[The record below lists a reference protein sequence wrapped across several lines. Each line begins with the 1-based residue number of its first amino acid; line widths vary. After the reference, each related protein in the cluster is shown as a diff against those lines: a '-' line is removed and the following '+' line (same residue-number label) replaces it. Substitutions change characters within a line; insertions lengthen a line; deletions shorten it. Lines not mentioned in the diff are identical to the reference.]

1 MLRYIPGLMDK
12 GSPVSVLFTG
22 ETGSDYSLL
31 YCEMIQKARYGES
44 FQVRAQGCKVGA
56 YVLGENGT
64 SPEDYY
70 FDSGRYKNRQAA
82 KRAVS
87 SLHRL
92 EKRAGSMKIA
102 PYRGEDFDVFI
113 LFLKPERAMR
123 LIQAYTRARGDP
135 MEIRT
140 GGIASVCSDCTA
152 YPMQGKPG
160 ISLGCKGSR
169 KHTGYADEEVVVGI
183 PFGMAGEIEV
193 ALGMIPGTFE

>member
-12 GSPVSVLFTG
+12 GSPVSVLFTR
-22 ETGSDYSLL
+22 EIGSDSSLL
-31 YCEMIQKARYGES
+31 YCVMIQKARYGES

-70 FDSGRYKNRQAA
+70 FDSGRYKNREAA

-102 PYRGEDFDVFI
+102 PYSGEDFDILI
-113 LFLKPERAMR
+113 LFLKPESAMR
-123 LIQAYTRARGDP
+123 LIQAYTWARGDP
-135 MEIRT
+135 VEIKT

-160 ISLGCKGSR
+160 ISMGCKGSR
-169 KHTGYADEEVVVGI
+169 KHTRYSDEEVVVGI
-183 PFGMAGEIEV
+183 PFEIAGEIEE
-193 ALGMIPGTFE
+193 ALGKIPGTFE

>member
-1 MLRYIPGLMDK
+1 MLKYIPGLMDK

-22 ETGSDYSLL
+22 KKGEDSPVL
-31 YCEMIQKARYGES
+31 YCELIQKARYGES
-44 FQVRAQGCKVGA
+44 FLVRTQGCKVGA
-56 YVLGENGT
+56 YVLGETGT

-70 FDSGRYKNRQAA
+70 FDSGRYRNKPAA

-92 EKRAGSMKIA
+92 EKRQDSIKIT
-102 PYRGEDFDVFI
+102 PYSGGDFDILI

-123 LIQAYTRARGDP
+123 LIQAYTFARGDP
-135 MEIRT
+135 VEIKT

-169 KHTGYADEEVVVGI
+169 KHSRYADEEVVVGI
-183 PFGMAGEIEV
+183 PFGIAGEIEK
-193 ALGMIPGTFE
+193 ALGRIPGAFE

>member
-22 ETGSDYSLL
+22 EIGSDSPLL
-31 YCEMIQKARYGES
+31 YCEMIQKARYGAS
-44 FQVRAQGCKVGA
+44 FQVRVQGCKVGA
-56 YVLGENGT
+56 YVLGESGT

-82 KRAVS
+82 KCAAS

-92 EKRAGSMKIA
+92 EKRAGSMKMT
-102 PYRGEDFDVFI
+102 PYSGGDFDILI
-113 LFLKPERAMR
+113 LFLKPECAMR
-123 LIQAYTRARGDP
+123 LIQAYSWAHGDQA
-135 MEIRT
+135 EIKT

-183 PFGMAGEIEV
+183 PFEIAGEIEE
-193 ALGMIPGTFE
+193 ALGKIPGTFE

>member
-1 MLRYIPGLMDK
+1 LMDK

-22 ETGSDYSLL
+22 EVGSDSPLL

-44 FQVRAQGCKVGA
+44 FQVRSQGCKAGA
-56 YVLGENGT
+56 YVLGESGT
-64 SPEDYY
+64 SPEGYY

-82 KRAVS
+82 KSAVS

-92 EKRAGSMKIA
+92 EKRAGSIKMT
-102 PYRGEDFDVFI
+102 PYSGGDFDILI

-123 LIQAYTRARGDP
+123 LIQAYTWARGDP
-135 MEIRT
+135 AEIKT

-169 KHTGYADEEVVVGI
+169 KHTGYAGEEVVVGI
-183 PFGMAGEIEV
+183 PFEIAGEIEE
-193 ALGMIPGTFE
+193 ALGKIPGTFE

>member
-1 MLRYIPGLMDK
+1 MLRYIPSLMDT
-12 GSPVSVLFTG
+12 GSPVTVIFTEKKG
-22 ETGSDYSLL
+22 EDSPLL
-31 YCEMIQKARYGES
+31 YCEIIQKARYGES
-44 FQVRAQGCKVGA
+44 YLVRNQGCKVGS
-56 YVLGENGT
+56 YVLGETGI

-70 FDSGRYKNRQAA
+70 FDSGRYRNKPAA

-92 EKRAGSMKIA
+92 EKRKSSMKIA
-102 PYRGEDFDVFI
+102 PYKGGDFDILI

-123 LIQAYTRARGDP
+123 LIQAYTWARGDP
-135 MEIRT
+135 VEIKT

-169 KHTGYADEEVVVGI
+169 KHTGYADEEVVVGVPFEMAAEIDMAIGNI
-183 PFGMAGEIEV
+183 PE
-193 ALGMIPGTFE
+193 TFE